1 MKSSMYARVLWKM
14 YHSLSPEPYFPNQC
28 LPASFR
34 PEADTSRAALILTSL
49 KEGLFPHL

>member
-14 YHSLSPEPYFPNQC
+14 YRSLSPEPYFPNQC

-34 PEADTSRAALILTSL
+34 PEVDASRAALILTSL